1 MKMLVLQILISFR
14 LISVPYVHNP
24 EGDFLHYKNVVKAL
38 RLRYSRKGAE
48 VLISGGKIRI
58 SRSGKIY
65 LLGRFSF
72 LKLNGG
78 YLEANSWAYLL
89 SRISKVY
96 NYYWD
101 YKRKGFIQ
109 SHYPPSVKLTKAHKY
124 RTKAVFVFSH
134 NRDLRPAYSFKKGK
148 LKLSFPR
155 GFLVVNPVSLKNSL
169 SSVRIIHT
177 LSGLTMIFTLK
188 KGVKYSVKRGDRNV
202 TLVLNMPYRSTP
214 RKKFRLGELIVVDP
228 GHGGKDPGAIGYR
241 GIREKDITLAIAREV
256 RRIAEKRLGVRV
268 VLTRDRDVFI
278 PLWERSKIANR
289 LGATMFI
296 SIHCNF
302 SRNRYAHGLETYF
315 LSNARTRWERA
326 VAALEN
332 ASVKYE
338 INYRRQYGMVRKILG
353 DMAQNRYLKESQVL
367 AEYIQESVVKK
378 TGTLNRGI
386 KQAGFYVLLFTHTPS
401 VLVETGFISNPRE
414 AKRLKSRWYI
424 RRIAEGI
431 VNGIALYLNKYA
443 EKSYFSGRG

>member
-1 MKMLVLQILISFR
+1 MLVLQILISFK
-14 LISVPYVHNP
+14 LFTVPYMHTP
-24 EGDFLHYKNVVKAL
+24 EGDFLHYKNVIKAL
-38 RLRYSRKGAE
+38 HLRYSKKGAE
-48 VLISGGKIRI
+48 IFIEGGRI
-58 SRSGKIY
+58 KVTRSGKIY
-65 LLGRFSF
+65 LLKRNSY
-72 LKLNGG
+72 LRLNGG
-78 YLEANSWAYLL
+78 YLEANSWAFLL
-89 SRISKVY
+89 SRVSKVY

-109 SHYPPSVKLTKAHKY
+109 SRYPASVKLIKTEKY
-124 RTKAVFVFSH
+124 KTKAVFVFSH
-134 NRDLRPAYSFKKGK
+134 NRDLKPVYSYKNGK
-148 LKLSFPR
+148 LKIAFPR
-155 GFLVVNPVSLKNSL
+155 GFLVVNPVFLRNSL
-169 SSVRIIHT
+169 SKVKMKHT
-177 LSGLTMIFTLK
+177 LSGLTLTFTLK
-188 KGVKYSVKRGDRNV
+188 KGVRYSVKKGKRSL
-202 TLVLNMPYRSTP
+202 TLVLTSTYIP
-214 RKKFRLGELIVVDP
+214 RKKYAFRELIVVDP

-256 RRIAEKRLGVRV
+256 RRIAEKKLGIKV

-289 LGATMFI
+289 LGASMFI

-302 SRNRYAHGLETYF
+302 SRNRYARGLETYF
-315 LSNARTRWERA
+315 LSNARTKWERA

-338 INYRRQYGMVRKILG
+338 INYKKQYGMVRKILG

-367 AEYIQESVVKK
+367 AEYIQESVVRK
-378 TGTLNRGI
+378 TGTVNRGI
-386 KQAGFYVLLFTHTPS
+386 RQAGFYVLLFTHTPS

-431 VNGIALYLNKYA
+431 VDGIALYLNKYA
-443 EKSYFSGRG
+443 QKSYFNGRG